1 MGLLLPLL
9 HLNGKNTTQLK
20 YTRAWGVLRM
30 RETWEAR
37 FKPVASTAAAVA
49 VAAAASTS
57 VQPAAA
63 RQGEF
68 SIFSVA
74 QRPQKT
80 ARLSGAPEELDEL
93 DEYLAAEVPDM
104 VFEQPDKWYKTGL
117 LAGPLTVTF
126 FSFCETSKLESTFYL
141 SSMQL

>member
-1 MGLLLPLL
+1 VRI
-9 HLNGKNTTQLK
+9 NGKNTTQLK

-37 FKPVASTAAAVA
+37 FKPVASTAVA

-80 ARLSGAPEELDEL
+80 LRLSGAPELLDEL
-93 DEYLAAEVPDM
+93 DEYLAAEVRDM